1 MSAWIL
7 PCTDTTHV
15 AILLSC
21 ACLCCDLACQISAH
35 VDHSDHGEHLKH
47 PCKPSWSLVFSPCVQ
62 LVVCCEQATSA
73 PKSVAQPVV
82 HDPAQPAV
90 QPPVQ
95 QPEANTAAA
104 AAAAD
109 GSEGQQQ
116 IDILEELQDVDSIL
130 DEGEAQLDYA
140 DQASDCI
147 VCLLRLCYALCC
159 ICDARCAAASCLAAQ
174 CVLAVNAHVHQY
186 GCA

>member
-1 MSAWIL
+1 M
-7 PCTDTTHV
+7 
-15 AILLSC
+15 
-21 ACLCCDLACQISAH
+21 
-35 VDHSDHGEHLKH
+35 
-47 PCKPSWSLVFSPCVQ
+47 
-62 LVVCCEQATSA
+62 CCEQAASA
-73 PKSVAQPVV
+73 PKSVALPVA
-82 HDPAQPAV
+82 HDPAQPAA

-140 DQASDCI
+140 DQASNCI
-147 VCLLRLCYALCC
+147 VCLLHVCCVLCC

-174 CVLAVNAHVHQY
+174 CVLAVNARVNQY
-186 GCA
+186 DCA

>member
-1 MSAWIL
+1 VNS
-7 PCTDTTHV
+7 
-15 AILLSC
+15 
-21 ACLCCDLACQISAH
+21 
-35 VDHSDHGEHLKH
+35 
-47 PCKPSWSLVFSPCVQ
+47 
-62 LVVCCEQATSA
+62 QATSA
-73 PKSVAQPVV
+73 PKTVAEPVV
-82 HDPAQPAV
+82 HNPAQPAA

-95 QPEANTAAA
+95 QSEANTAAAA

-147 VCLLRLCYALCC
+147 CLLAASVLHVVLHMSCTLCC
-159 ICDARCAAASCLAAQ
+159 TCHARCAAASCLAAQ
-174 CVLAVNAHVHQY
+174 SVLAVSAHVTRMLVLMLCCLVRRQY
-186 GCA
+186 FLTCWWTVSCTHALRSLVGRLVG